1 MNQLNQ
7 LDKVYLKNYDV
18 HVNPYLTYA
27 QIQQIVNSATQFE
40 TWAER
45 QQNIDMLVMFHATDI
60 GIEKLQE
67 YTHDD
72 FYISGLIDAVKENI
86 KNYNVIQEA
95 LQYSERPLNYLIALT
110 KQLPGLEKK
119 LQDVISKHGNVS
131 K

>member
-7 LDKVYLKNYDV
+7 LEKLYLEKYDV

-45 QQNIDMLVMFHATDI
+45 QQNIDMLVMLHATDI
-60 GIEKLQE
+60 GIETLQE
-67 YTHDD
+67 HFHDD

-95 LQYSERPLNYLIALT
+95 LQYSERPLNYLISLT

-119 LQDVISKHGNVS
+119 LQDVISKHGNIS

>member
-7 LDKVYLKNYDV
+7 LEKVYLEKYDV

-45 QQNIDMLVMFHATDI
+45 QQNIDMLVMLHATDI
-60 GIEKLQE
+60 GIETLQKH
-67 YTHDD
+67 THDD
-72 FYISGLIDAVKENI
+72 FYTSGLIDVVKKNI

-95 LQYSERPLNYLIALT
+95 LQYSERPLNYLIAFT
-110 KQLPGLEKK
+110 KQLPELEKK